1 MKQYLKDRFGSVAL
15 HIVSVDDNLNDA
27 IPHLLA
33 DVVPSNANEVED
45 GVYIPGVV
53 HGIFLCQYGHFKH
66 LNETAQSK
74 RFICTKLT
82 ELIRN
87 HHSTRVIFNGAK
99 CYPRPGINSICLHS
113 DSHLPFP
120 L

>member
-1 MKQYLKDRFGSVAL
+1 MKHYLKDRFGSVAL

-53 HGIFLCQYGHFKH
+53 HGIFLCQYGHFQH

-74 RFICTKLT
+74 LVHLFKADRADQDSPLT
-82 ELIRN
+82 CFL
-87 HHSTRVIFNGAK
+87 
-99 CYPRPGINSICLHS
+99 
-113 DSHLPFP
+113 
-120 L
+120 